1 MAQVKEGD
9 KVKVHYRGTLN
20 NGEEF
25 DSSAGRA
32 PLEFEVGTGQVIA
45 GFDKAVVGMS
55 VGDSRDIK
63 IPVEEAYGPHRDE
76 LVLTVDREMIPEN
89 INPGVGDGLVLEQDE
104 QKMEVI
110 VTEVTDKH
118 VTMDGNHPLAGE
130 ELNFSIEL
138 VEIT

>member
-1 MAQVKEGD
+1 MARVKEGD
-9 KVKVHYRGTLN
+9 KVKVHYKGTLN
-20 NGEEF
+20 DGKEF
-25 DSSAGRA
+25 DSSAGRD

-55 VGDSRDIK
+55 VGESRDIK

-76 LVLTVDREMIPEN
+76 LVLTVDREMIPPD
-89 INPGVGDGLVLEQDE
+89 IKPGVGDGLVLEQDE

-110 VTEVTDKH
+110 VTEVTEKQ

-138 VEIT
+138 VEII